1 MLVLSRKVG
10 EAIVLDDKTIV
21 TIKEIT
27 KDGVKLAV
35 EAPREVKILRKELVD
50 SVKEENQAATM
61 TFSPSAMKSLMKN
74 KKKDDE

>member
-61 TFSPSAMKSLMKN
+61 TFSPSAMKSLLKP